1 MNRSNGDTSSRER
14 TWYLMYTGRTVWSQR
29 KEISE
34 ERGQGKEWQET
45 AKYQQTGEASWGM
58 ITTKTS
64 YSTSLQKK
72 ISETQTRYPVI
83 VTKDDIALSN
93 HNVLLAKVSPCS
105 HEEADTRI
113 FVHARQAAVEGY
125 TTLMIK
131 ANYTDVV
138 VIAIHA
144 MPFSAGTW
152 LRENVDCLRTR
163 EFIMMDPCPWD
174 CLANRT
180 REDPRDAICPCI
192 HGMRCC
198 VCVPRQEKEV
208 GLANLERLHRSIRHF
223 YQTKQATYSCGWGW
237 YEQTGAVCSGHV
249 WRSSEETCV
258 NDARLDLF
266 ARKQRSFDAIPPTHA
281 ALKENVKQAAYQA
294 GWVWS
299 QAIISQPEVQS
310 PSDFGWKKC
319 GDRWKI
325 VWTTM
330 PPIATG
336 CQELTKCQCQKLCSG
351 RCSCFRCGLSC
362 TTLCSCVCQV

>member
-1 MNRSNGDTSSRER
+1 
-14 TWYLMYTGRTVWSQR
+14 
-29 KEISE
+29 
-34 ERGQGKEWQET
+34 
-45 AKYQQTGEASWGM
+45 M

-163 EFIMMDPCPWD
+163 EFITMDPCP
-174 CLANRT
+174 
-180 REDPRDAICPCI
+180 
-192 HGMRCC
+192 
-198 VCVPRQEKEV
+198 
-208 GLANLERLHRSIRHF
+208 
-223 YQTKQATYSCGWGW
+223 
-237 YEQTGAVCSGHV
+237 
-249 WRSSEETCV
+249 
-258 NDARLDLF
+258 
-266 ARKQRSFDAIPPTHA
+266 
-281 ALKENVKQAAYQA
+281 
-294 GWVWS
+294 
-299 QAIISQPEVQS
+299 
-310 PSDFGWKKC
+310 
-319 GDRWKI
+319 
-325 VWTTM
+325 
-330 PPIATG
+330 
-336 CQELTKCQCQKLCSG
+336 
-351 RCSCFRCGLSC
+351 
-362 TTLCSCVCQV
+362 